1 MMKKIL
7 CLLFALTLCAVFP
20 AMAEESASQPVTVRE
35 LDTLLESIRS
45 LVQDAE
51 PLNNPSEES
60 SQSEDGTL
68 FLFDTV
74 HIYADKVSL
83 TAETPVNA
91 LVFRESD
98 VPVLRGT
105 HIDTLL
111 ADLLAAYPLDN
122 EALAGT
128 REDAVL
134 YLRDTADGG
143 FVYGR
148 ILRDGQRVSAAE
160 YGEVVNEGDH
170 FRHSAISY
178 TLTNGMVSSIR
189 VDGLAAA
196 GLTDAAH
203 AEELRTELAGA
214 AGHDEYR
221 QVETSLNGPD
231 LAPFSEEDLVFD
243 GFSYT
248 ELQPLTLPGSP
259 ETELMDNEDGTWL
272 MRCDGDGYTA
282 VFLCDAQGENA
293 KILSFSLLDEELDG
307 PRCVRLGDLFS
318 EDFCRFRSG
327 ENGMKDDLTEVLYGS
342 EDTVP
347 RGTACYDPDNMN
359 LSYVTETSAGLQV
372 ELLLKY
378 ENSVLTEII
387 LQTL

>member
-160 YGEVVNEGDH
+160 YGEVANEGDH

-178 TLTNGMVSSIR
+178 TLTNGVVSSIR

-203 AEELRTELAGA
+203 AEELRAELAGVA
-214 AGHDEYR
+214 DHDEYR